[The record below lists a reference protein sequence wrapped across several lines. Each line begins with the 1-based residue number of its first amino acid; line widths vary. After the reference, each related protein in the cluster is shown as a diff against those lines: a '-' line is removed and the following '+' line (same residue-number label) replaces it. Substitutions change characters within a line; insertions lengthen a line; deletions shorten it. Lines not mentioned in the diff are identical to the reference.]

1 MSKTDKN
8 TNENKSPFPA
18 KGNPYKILAIQNFAT
33 PSQIKKSFRQLS
45 LKYHPDKRE
54 QNLSKTQHDNLDR
67 QFISVQEA
75 RDFLLN
81 NDFIHDKHQ
90 FDSKLKSE
98 TLRKQEEERRD
109 AAMSSRRKRMRQD
122 LESKIQNLK
131 TGTDAGGVGVGV
143 GVVRPKDYDG
153 KEKES
158 QGSHMQDLK
167 RDGMRMREEFGQRT
181 RTAEEK
187 LAARARK
194 KHKSQLENRQ
204 VRVKW
209 SRKKMGGQSDE
220 MIAKLMKRFGA
231 VKHVELIGGKG
242 NSALITFQD
251 DSSCKKSVDYY
262 LHSDELRASYVNV
275 EKRKDE
281 EDSMPLTDTRTLNRD
296 RDRESVEERKLRQ
309 AAEREVLLRNME
321 LGEENDQEES
331 GIQGNKE
338 MKDDGVSSKKLSH
351 LNLFPPTFPARKQ
364 PTLDGSLPSP
374 LERLQLLE
382 QDFLQGVLSSREI
395 DDIQIIIR

>member
-1 MSKTDKN
+1 MSNKSNTDNN

-18 KGNPYKILAIQNFAT
+18 KGNPYTILSVPNFAT
-33 PSQIKKSFRQLS
+33 QSQIKKSFRQLS

-54 QNLSKTQHDNLDR
+54 QNLSKAQHDNLDH

-81 NDFIHDKHQ
+81 TDFQHDKNQ
-90 FDSKLKSE
+90 FDAKLKSE

-109 AAMSSRRKRMRQD
+109 AAMSSKRKRMRND

-131 TGTDAGGVGVGV
+131 TDAGGGAGV
-143 GVVRPKDYDG
+143 DDG
-153 KEKES
+153 REEES
-158 QGSHMQDLK
+158 QGYQDLK
-167 RDGMRMREEFGQRT
+167 RDGVRMREEFGQRT

-194 KHKSQLENRQ
+194 KQKSQLENRQ

-231 VKHVELIGGKG
+231 VAHVEFIGAKG
-242 NSALITFQD
+242 NSALVTFQD
-251 DSSCKKSVDYY
+251 DSSCKPCVAFY

-275 EKRKDE
+275 EKRKGE
-281 EDSMPLTDTRTLNRD
+281 EGSIPLTDTLNRD

-331 GIQGNKE
+331 GFRGNKE
-338 MKDDGVSSKKLSH
+338 MKDDGVSSKKLLH
-351 LNLFPPTFPARKQ
+351 LFPPTFPACKQ

-382 QDFLQGVLSSREI
+382 REILQGLLSSSEI
-395 DDIQIIIR
+395 EDIQILIW

>member
-1 MSKTDKN
+1 MSNKSNTDNN

-18 KGNPYKILAIQNFAT
+18 KGNPYTILSLPNFAT
-33 PSQIKKSFRQLS
+33 QSQIKKSFRQLS

-54 QNLSKTQHDNLDR
+54 QNLSKAQHDNLDH

-81 NDFIHDKHQ
+81 TDFKHDKNQ
-90 FDSKLKSE
+90 FDAKLKSE

-109 AAMSSRRKRMRQD
+109 AAMSSKRKRMRHD

-131 TGTDAGGVGVGV
+131 TDAGGGAGAGV
-143 GVVRPKDYDG
+143 DDG
-153 KEKES
+153 REEES
-158 QGSHMQDLK
+158 QGYQDLK
-167 RDGMRMREEFGQRT
+167 RDGVRMREEFGQRT

-194 KHKSQLENRQ
+194 KQKSQLENRQ

-231 VKHVELIGGKG
+231 LAHVELIGAKG
-242 NSALITFQD
+242 NSALVTFQD
-251 DSSCKKSVDYY
+251 DSSCKPCVDFY

-281 EDSMPLTDTRTLNRD
+281 EGSIPLTDTLNRD

-331 GIQGNKE
+331 GFQGNKE
-338 MKDDGVSSKKLSH
+338 MKDDGLSSKKLSH
-351 LNLFPPTFPARKQ
+351 LFPPTFPACKQ

-382 QDFLQGVLSSREI
+382 REILQGLLSSREI
-395 DDIQIIIR
+395 EDIQILIR